1 MIEKIEEE
9 SLYIDKLSELFP
21 KILTSKSVKEDIKNN
36 QFTNYL
42 TYLIN
47 GEPVAF
53 INYYIMYER
62 AEIININVLEEYQNQ
77 KIASKLLEYMVNECI
92 SHNVKSITLEVKETN
107 IKAIHLYEK
116 FNFSKVAVRRKYYQG
131 IDGILMEK
139 ELM

>member
-42 TYLIN
+42 TYLVN

-116 FNFSKVAVRRKYYQG
+116 SDFSKVAVRRKYYQG

>member
-9 SLYIDKLSELFP
+9 SLYIDKLSELFS

-42 TYLIN
+42 TYLVN

-116 FNFSKVAVRRKYYQG
+116 FDFSKVAVRRKYYQG

>member
-92 SHNVKSITLEVKETN
+92 SYNVKSITLEVKETN

-116 FNFSKVAVRRKYYQG
+116 FGFSKVAVRRKYYQG

>member
-1 MIEKIEEE
+1 MIEKIEED

-42 TYLIN
+42 TYLVN

-116 FNFSKVAVRRKYYQG
+116 FDFSKVAVRRKYYQG

>member
-1 MIEKIEEE
+1 MIKEIEEE

-42 TYLIN
+42 TYVVN

-92 SHNVKSITLEVKETN
+92 SHNVKNITLEVKKTN

-116 FNFSKVAVRRKYYQG
+116 FGFSKVAVRKKYYQG

>member
-116 FNFSKVAVRRKYYQG
+116 FGFSKVAVRRKYYQG

>member
-9 SLYIDKLSELFP
+9 SLYIDKLSERFP

-42 TYLIN
+42 TYLVN

-92 SHNVKSITLEVKETN
+92 SHNVKNITLEVKETN

-116 FNFSKVAVRRKYYQG
+116 FGFSKVAVRKKYYQG

>member
-9 SLYIDKLSELFP
+9 SLYIDKLSELFS

-77 KIASKLLEYMVNECI
+77 KIASKLLEHMVNECI

-116 FNFSKVAVRRKYYQG
+116 FGFSKVAVRRKYYQG

>member
-9 SLYIDKLSELFP
+9 SLYIDKLSELFS

-42 TYLIN
+42 TYLVN

>member
-36 QFTNYL
+36 PFTNHL

-77 KIASKLLEYMVNECI
+77 KIASKLLEHMVNECI
-92 SHNVKSITLEVKETN
+92 SHNVKNITLEVKETN

-116 FNFSKVAVRRKYYQG
+116 FGFSKVAVRRKYYQG

>member
-42 TYLIN
+42 TYLTN

-92 SHNVKSITLEVKETN
+92 SHNVKSINLELKETN

-116 FNFSKVAVRRKYYQG
+116 FDFSKVAVRRKYYQG

>member
-9 SLYIDKLSELFP
+9 SLYIDKLSDLFP

-42 TYLIN
+42 TYLTN

-116 FNFSKVAVRRKYYQG
+116 FDFSKVAVRRKYYQG

>member
-42 TYLIN
+42 TYLTN

-77 KIASKLLEYMVNECI
+77 KIASKLLEYMVDECI

-116 FNFSKVAVRRKYYQG
+116 FDFSKVAVRRKYYQG

>member
-9 SLYIDKLSELFP
+9 SLYIDKLSELFL

-42 TYLIN
+42 TYLTN

-77 KIASKLLEYMVNECI
+77 KIASKLLEHMVNECI

-116 FNFSKVAVRRKYYQG
+116 FDFSKVAVRRKYYQG

>member
-1 MIEKIEEE
+1 MIVKIEEE

-42 TYLIN
+42 TYLTN

>member
-42 TYLIN
+42 TYLTN

-116 FNFSKVAVRRKYYQG
+116 FDFSKVAVRRKYYQG

-139 ELM
+139 ELN

>member
-42 TYLIN
+42 TYLVN

-92 SHNVKSITLEVKETN
+92 SHNVKSITLEVK
-107 IKAIHLYEK
+107 
-116 FNFSKVAVRRKYYQG
+116 
-131 IDGILMEK
+131 
-139 ELM
+139 

>member
-21 KILTSKSVKEDIKNN
+21 KILTTKSVKEDIKNN

-116 FNFSKVAVRRKYYQG
+116 FDFSKVAVRRKYYQG

>member
-42 TYLIN
+42 TYLVN
-47 GEPVAF
+47 GEPIAF

-116 FNFSKVAVRRKYYQG
+116 FDFSKVAVRRKYYQG

>member
-42 TYLIN
+42 TYLTN

-116 FNFSKVAVRRKYYQG
+116 FDFSKVAVRRKYYQG

-139 ELM
+139 ELI

>member
-9 SLYIDKLSELFP
+9 SLYIDKLSELFS

-116 FNFSKVAVRRKYYQG
+116 FGFSKVAVRRKYYQG

>member
-42 TYLIN
+42 TYLVN

-77 KIASKLLEYMVNECI
+77 KIARKLLEYMVNECI

-116 FNFSKVAVRRKYYQG
+116 FDFSKVAVRRKYYQE
-131 IDGILMEK
+131 IDGILTEK

>member
-42 TYLIN
+42 TYLVN

-77 KIASKLLEYMVNECI
+77 KIDSKLLEYMVNECI

-116 FNFSKVAVRRKYYQG
+116 FDFSKVAVRRKYYQG

>member
-42 TYLIN
+42 TYLVN

-77 KIASKLLEYMVNECI
+77 KIASKLLEYTVNECI

-116 FNFSKVAVRRKYYQG
+116 FDFSKVAVRRKYYQG

>member
-1 MIEKIEEE
+1 MREKIEEE
-9 SLYIDKLSELFP
+9 SLYIDKLSELFS

-42 TYLIN
+42 TYLVN

-116 FNFSKVAVRRKYYQG
+116 FDFSKVAVRRKYYQG

>member
-42 TYLIN
+42 TYLVN

-62 AEIININVLEEYQNQ
+62 AEIININLLEEYQNQ

-116 FNFSKVAVRRKYYQG
+116 FDFSKVAVRRKYYQG

>member
-42 TYLIN
+42 TYLTN

-116 FNFSKVAVRRKYYQG
+116 FDFSKVAVRRKYYQG